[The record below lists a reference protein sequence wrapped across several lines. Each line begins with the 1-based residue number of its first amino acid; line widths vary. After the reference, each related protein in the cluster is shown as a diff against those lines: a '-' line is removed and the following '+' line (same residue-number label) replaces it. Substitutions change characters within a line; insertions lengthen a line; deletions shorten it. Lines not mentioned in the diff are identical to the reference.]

1 MHAAGFIQRFHS
13 FEQLKTRTLR
23 KRHSAPTAAGRPRR
37 NDAMDGRRLS
47 PAQVQVLQT
56 ATAYRGVAAS
66 SSMKK
71 MPGPHHRGSR
81 RQDHRQDHR
90 GSRRDSGSRISRRHS
105 KKIWQ
110 RESLSASSL
119 DAPDD
124 DGSGDDGDGV
134 VPQQLP
140 SRSASASSLGDRD
153 PVHGHDVFSI
163 ADSAHPAATPP
174 TTGSVPAA
182 EASET
187 RTLLGAQSAGA
198 TTEGL
203 VEGRAGEGSAG
214 AGAKTTA
221 NPRAESHTGVR
232 QEGDAGP
239 PVMSHLPRP
248 GPFIGGE
255 QDGVAE
261 SAAAVGELALSPTTP
276 SSRRGSKLRVR
287 QLRHE
292 YLCTISTAFLQHFSS
307 ISQLYATPHAPWHV
321 ERPFCST

>member
-13 FEQLKTRTLR
+13 FEQRWGVVGGEQLKTRTLR

-81 RQDHRQDHR
+81 R
-90 GSRRDSGSRISRRHS
+90 DSGSRISRRHS

-110 RESLSASSL
+110 TQSLSASSL

-174 TTGSVPAA
+174 TTGTVPAA

-187 RTLLGAQSAGA
+187 RTSLRAQSAGA

-214 AGAKTTA
+214 AKTTA
-221 NPRAESHTGVR
+221 NPRAESHTAVR